1 MDSDA
6 IAQHKR
12 KTKEG
17 ENGRI
22 EDTRDNDRGEKRKED

>member
-1 MDSDA
+1 MDNDA

-12 KTKEG
+12 QTKEG

-22 EDTRDNDRGEKRKED
+22 EDTRDDRGEKRKED